1 MIKYFK
7 MNIKIIL
14 LISVI
19 LSATS
24 CTKDKSHQITGTWE
38 WVSTTGGIAGINE
51 TPQSTG
57 MEKMLIINDEFIFY
71 YENGDLVRQSAYKI
85 VEAPSIYS
93 SGTVKQVEIEG
104 SSIRQSFLAGD
115 LTLVMRDE
123 VYDGF
128 EHTYIRLE

>member
-1 MIKYFK
+1 

-14 LISVI
+14 LISI

-24 CTKDKSHQITGTWE
+24 CTKDKSHQLTGTWE

-57 MEKMLIINDEFIFY
+57 MEKMLIINDEFIFH
-71 YENGDLVRQSAYKI
+71 YEDGDLVSQSAYKI
-85 VEAPSIYS
+85 VEAPSIFS
-93 SGTVKQVEIEG
+93 SGSVKQIEIEG
-104 SSIRQSFLAGD
+104 SSMRQSFLAGD
-115 LTLVMRDE
+115 LTLVLRDE